1 MKTWLSLHVLN
12 LSLRWRINIAILLS
26 VIVII
31 SLGLIFSVLNA
42 HAKTQSMVRLSLEL
56 ARQSIEDGMKS
67 QEYNNALFWQNQFG
81 LSAGTQNLRI
91 RLILPTG
98 KAIQYRGDWQNNA
111 NTLIPEWFQKLVTP
125 GVMTHN
131 KVIATDIGNIRAVI
145 HSDPSVEIIRSWET
159 AKALFWLIL
168 LQALLVSMLMHFVIT
183 RAFLSVPKIIE
194 GLSLLEK
201 KQFNNRLPVMNVPE
215 FTHITE
221 AINHT
226 ASALE
231 MISKENRELI
241 TQSLKIQEEERQTL
255 ARELH
260 DELGQSLI
268 AIKMMASSI
277 ESNDKV
283 IVNARDSIIS
293 ICDHVFTEIRSMMR
307 KLRPT
312 VLDELGLV
320 AAIQDMTTV
329 WNNQNKIDTFLL
341 DVNESV
347 EDCCSSVKI
356 HIYRMIQEALNN
368 ISKHSGADSVEITLQ
383 MSADKEDTQ
392 DEKQGSWIR
401 LQIKD
406 NGCGFDDSEDPLG
419 FGLMGLRERVAILN
433 GAFELNTQLDK
444 GVSITILIPCEDL

>member
-1 MKTWLSLHVLN
+1 MLN

-42 HAKTQSMVRLSLEL
+42 HAKTQSMVNLSLEL
-56 ARQSIEDGMKS
+56 ARQSIEDGMES
-67 QEYNNALFWQNQFG
+67 PDYNNARFWQNQFG

-98 KAIQYRGDWQNNA
+98 KAIQYRGDWQNN
-111 NTLIPEWFQKLVTP
+111 TKPLIPGWFQKLVTP

-131 KVIATDIGNIRAVI
+131 KVIATHIGNVRAVI
-145 HSDPSVEIIRSWET
+145 HSDPSVEIMRSWET

-201 KQFNNRLPVMNVPE
+201 KQFDNRLPVMNVPE
-215 FTHITE
+215 FTHISE

-231 MISKENRELI
+231 KISNENRELI

-268 AIKMMASSI
+268 AIKMTASSI
-277 ESNDKV
+277 ESNDKI

-320 AAIQDMTTV
+320 AAVQDMTTV
-329 WNNQNKIDTFLL
+329 WNNQNKIDTFQL
-341 DVNESV
+341 DLDESV
-347 EDCCSSVKI
+347 EDCCSSVRI
-356 HIYRMIQEALNN
+356 HIYRIIQEALNN
-368 ISKHSGADSVEITLQ
+368 ISKHSGADTVEINLQ
-383 MSADKEDTQ
+383 MITDKEGTQ
-392 DEKQGSWIR
+392 DKNKHPWIR
-401 LQIKD
+401 LQIRD
-406 NGCGFDDSEDPLG
+406 NGRGFDDSQDSLG
-419 FGLMGLRERVAILN
+419 FGLLGLRERVAILN
-433 GAFELNTQLDK
+433 GEFELKTQPDK
-444 GVSITILIPCEDL
+444 GVSIILLIPC